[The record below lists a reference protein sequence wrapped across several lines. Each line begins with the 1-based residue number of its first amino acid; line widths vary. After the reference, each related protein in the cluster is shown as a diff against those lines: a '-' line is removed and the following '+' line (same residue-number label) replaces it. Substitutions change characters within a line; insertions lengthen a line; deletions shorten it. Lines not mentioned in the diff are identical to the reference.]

1 MLLWSPGL
9 SLGACLGLAASLG
22 LDRPPGRGM
31 LGSPVIQTPEKSGL
45 PSAIRGA
52 AADMST
58 LPSAF
63 RGTPAVG
70 YFTHWA
76 AKRVDARGVP
86 KMTNAHRTRREQN
99 TYGIRLKHT
108 PMSVMRARGS

>member
-1 MLLWSPGL
+1 MLLGSPAL
-9 SLGACLGLAASLG
+9 SLGFGCCLGLAASLG
-22 LDRPPGRGM
+22 LDKPPVRGI

-52 AADMST
+52 GADIFT

-70 YFTHWA
+70 
-76 AKRVDARGVP
+76 
-86 KMTNAHRTRREQN
+86 
-99 TYGIRLKHT
+99 
-108 PMSVMRARGS
+108 